1 MKVEKREIPA
11 VTEVVIK
18 VPAKTEYH
26 LVCNELEMDI
36 LNACVGGV
44 SYHSDNRE
52 IRSAVSGIFEA
63 TGGLPRTNLRRIR
76 VDGVLKE
83 IK

>member
-36 LNACVGGV
+36 LNALSGGV
-44 SYHSDNRE
+44 SVQNTERE
-52 IRSAVSGIFEA
+52 TRVAVSGIFEA
-63 TGGLPRTNLRRIR
+63 TGGLPRTTLRRIR